1 MLWSQSYTLPVFI
14 TLNIYSIL
22 CIFLS
27 NPAKSYKYFSLRFS
41 PFTADLLSHTIFP
54 TLKPFALTWSQKAW
68 PLLSMRGAFLPSLH
82 PCFTSVAS
90 AHLAAM
96 WNVWTLPDL
105 SFSHCCFLSNSL
117 TEFLI
122 SVPVT
127 SQFFI

>member
-68 PLLSMRGAFLPSLH
+68 PLSSMR
-82 PCFTSVAS
+82 CFTSVAS

-96 WNVWTLPDL
+96 WKVRTLPDL